1 MKKHWGLWYCI
12 SPRPPSGKIVILM
25 EGRVP
30 PAMPGAA
37 PTHFLSTEVLGVN
50 LGFNKPFGPKV
61 VGIRP

>member
-1 MKKHWGLWYCI
+1 
-12 SPRPPSGKIVILM
+12 
-25 EGRVP
+25 
-30 PAMPGAA
+30 MPGAA